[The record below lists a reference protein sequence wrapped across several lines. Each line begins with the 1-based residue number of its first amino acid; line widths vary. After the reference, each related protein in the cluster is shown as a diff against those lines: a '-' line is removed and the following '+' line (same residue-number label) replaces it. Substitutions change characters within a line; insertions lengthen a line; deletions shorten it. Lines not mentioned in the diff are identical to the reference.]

1 MDHVLGASA
10 ASINAFSFEL
20 PKLFVFIGS
29 FEMEAQADDTPPL
42 PSIEAL
48 PDELLLFICSLLSP
62 SEWCTLMITNKHLR
76 DISDDNYLWA
86 EIIPPDWKEE
96 VQKVLVSS
104 SSSTTENSSL
114 VNQLKFWDR
123 RLVPS
128 NKWPPSMRFLQGG
141 VTEQETFSWRKAF
154 FSWGRSALSNFTRSQ
169 PNGDVLPGW
178 ISDKPLFGM
187 NEELL
192 KGSLSSGSHGYGIQ
206 SSTPFKSILRLVE
219 VLLNIVLVGPVGC
232 GKTSLTNKLSRTGE
246 PFRADYRPTIGIEF
260 LIVYAHLRK

>member
-1 MDHVLGASA
+1 MFLFCQQAGSSKDVKLGVVGCHPLVLCASA
-10 ASINAFSFEL
+10 ATSSRAFSFEL
-20 PKLFVFIGS
+20 KFLPFVCS
-29 FEMEAQADDTPPL
+29 SRQVLMEAQADDTPPL

-62 SEWCTLMITNKHLR
+62 SEWCALMITNKHFR

-154 FSWGRSALSNFTRSQ
+154 FAWGRSALSNFTRSH

-178 ISDKPLFGM
+178 ITDKSSFGM

-192 KGSLSSGSHGYGIQ
+192 KGSISSGSHYYGMVFNHRRRSNQ
-206 SSTPFKSILRLVE
+206 SYV
-219 VLLNIVLVGPVGC
+219 
-232 GKTSLTNKLSRTGE
+232 
-246 PFRADYRPTIGIEF
+246 
-260 LIVYAHLRK
+260 